1 MSTPSSTSQEQTP
14 LSKHQV
20 NTITA
25 RILTDSATAVQYL
38 QKAHENISAQ
48 VAKEAPNVSAETL
61 QAVEQYHTVM
71 EQLHDHHTNGKL
83 AVSGVKMSSKTGDKM
98 GIKTGDS
105 CRCTCEHPVTK
116 ESLTIPVD
124 EIISSSSKTSESL
137 KMLNSQLKT
146 LNIGVELTHA
156 DVQVK
161 KAPVGA
167 DNGLGP
173 YAQHYT
179 VSS

>member
-1 MSTPSSTSQEQTP
+1 MSTTPTTTSAPTQAP

-25 RILTDSATAVQYL
+25 KILTDSATAVQYL

-48 VAKEAPNVSAETL
+48 VAKEAPNVSPETL

-83 AVSGVKMSSKTGDKM
+83 AVSGVVKTGDKM
-98 GIKTGDS
+98 GIECKDS
-105 CRCTCEHPVTK
+105 RCTCDHPVTK

-124 EIISSSSKTSESL
+124 EIIASCSKSSESL

-161 KAPVGA
+161 KAPIGA